1 MSSHRKTRT
10 TTALALTRL
19 LDVEA
24 TIAEICAVSGT
35 PGLSY
40 GVLHEG
46 RVLHTGNFGHRN
58 VEAQLPPTSDTRYAI
73 GSLTKA
79 FTAAAVGIL
88 VEDGKTTWDASVRD
102 VLGDG
107 FHFSNPTLTQQMS
120 VLDVLSHRMGLQ
132 RSNQLWHGN
141 DNTLLL
147 EKSKVIPH
155 MQYIKT
161 VQPFKSTVHY
171 SNWGY
176 ALAGAIIEKLSGDS
190 WATYVEK
197 GLLAPLHMNDSDS
210 IKSADHDNF
219 AKPYTVLD
227 DHSFQL
233 LPSLNVQA
241 GSIMDSS
248 QSIRSTVNDML
259 KWCQALVKAYSD
271 QQKTGQGHSAG
282 SPLKQLSAQMSGLT
296 PFAKP
301 FDTNSAYGMG
311 WVRAQLPA
319 ILGAVGCNPG
329 FVKSMPTAG
338 RGSEETII
346 YHQGSLAGY
355 TSSLFL
361 IPHTQSAIVVLSNS
375 ISLNDCADWVGQL
388 ILEALLDVE
397 ERNDYVEHAKES
409 ADAHLAKYPAMRES
423 FEASRSPDTKP
434 KSLDA
439 FLGKYYNEL
448 GDFYIEITPNQ
459 QYNGLQLA
467 FQGLDSQIWKMEHY
481 QHDSFL
487 WLMSRDEAVSR
498 ARFPYSPEKLYKL
511 DFLANEGG
519 EIDSLLWAHDADG
532 PPEKFY
538 RSTGG
543 ETDLRASSQ
552 KPLAV

>member
-1 MSSHRKTRT
+1 MAT
-10 TTALALTRL
+10 LALTKL
-19 LDVEA
+19 QGVEA
-24 TIAEICAVSGT
+24 TIAEICAISGT

-46 RVLHTGNFGHRN
+46 RILHTGNFGHRD

-88 VEDGKTTWDASVRD
+88 VEEGRTAWNASVHD
-102 VLGDG
+102 ILGDD
-107 FHFSNPTLTQQMS
+107 FYFSDPTLTRQMS

-132 RSNQLWHGN
+132 RSNQLWYGN
-141 DNTLLL
+141 DNALLL

-190 WATYVEK
+190 WGTYVK
-197 GLLAPLHMNDSDS
+197 KSLLAPLHMNDSDS
-210 IKSADHDNF
+210 VKSADLGNF

-227 DHSFQL
+227 DHSFQS
-233 LPSLNVQA
+233 LPSFNVQA
-241 GSIMDSS
+241 GSIMDSA

-259 KWCQALVKAYSD
+259 KWCQALVKAHSD
-271 QQKTGQGHSAG
+271 QQKSGQGHSAG
-282 SPLKQLSAQMSGLT
+282 SPLKQLPKQMSGLT

-311 WVRAQLPA
+311 WVRAQLPT

-329 FVKSMPTAG
+329 FVRAMPTAG

-361 IPHTQSAIVVLSNS
+361 IPDTESAIVVLTNS

-397 ERNDYVEHAKES
+397 ERNDYVKYAKES
-409 ADAHLAKYPAMRES
+409 ADAHLAKYPAMRAS
-423 FEASRSPDTKP
+423 FEASRTPDTEP
-434 KSLDA
+434 QSLDA
-439 FLGKYYNEL
+439 FHGKYYNKL
-448 GDFYIEITPNQ
+448 GDFYIEIASNRES
-459 QYNGLQLA
+459 NGLQLA

-498 ARFPYSPEKLYKL
+498 AHFPYSPAKLYKL

-532 PPEKFY
+532 PPEQFY
-538 RSTGG
+538 RSTGR
-543 ETDLRASSQ
+543 ETYLRASSQ

>member
-1 MSSHRKTRT
+1 M
-10 TTALALTRL
+10 TALALTKL
-19 LDVEA
+19 QGLEA
-24 TIAEICAVSGT
+24 TIAEICAISGT

-40 GVLHEG
+40 GVLHQG
-46 RVLHTGNFGHRN
+46 RVLHTGNFGFRD

-79 FTAAAVGIL
+79 FTAAALGIL
-88 VEDGKTTWDASVRD
+88 VEDGRTTWDASVRD
-102 VLGDG
+102 ILGDD

-132 RSNQLWHGN
+132 RSNQLWCGN
-141 DNTLLL
+141 DNELLL
-147 EKSKVIPH
+147 KKSTVIPH

-190 WATYVEK
+190 WGTYVK
-197 GLLAPLHMNDSDS
+197 KSLLAPLHMNESDS
-210 IKSADHDNF
+210 VKYADHGNF

-233 LPSLNVQA
+233 LPSFNVEA

-259 KWCQALVKAYSD
+259 KWCQALVKAYND
-271 QQKTGQGHSAG
+271 QRKTGEGHSAG
-282 SPLKQLSAQMSGLT
+282 SPLKQLPKQMSGLT

-301 FDTNSAYGMG
+301 FDTNCAYGMG
-311 WVRAQLPA
+311 WVRAQLPT

-329 FVKSMPTAG
+329 FVKAMPTTG
-338 RGSEETII
+338 RGSEDTIL

-361 IPHTQSAIVVLSNS
+361 IPDTESAIVVLTNS

-397 ERNDYVEHAKES
+397 ERNDYVRYAQES
-409 ADAHLAKYPAMRES
+409 ADAHLAKYPAMRASLEES
-423 FEASRSPDTKP
+423 RTPNTEP
-434 KSLDA
+434 KALDA
-439 FLGKYYNEL
+439 FHGKYYNQI
-448 GDFYIEITPNQ
+448 GDFYIEIAPNQ
-459 QYNGLQLA
+459 QSNGLQLA

-481 QHDSFL
+481 QHDTFL

-538 RSTGG
+538 RSTGR
-543 ETDLRASSQ
+543 ETNLRAFSQ
-552 KPLAV
+552 RPLAV

>member
-1 MSSHRKTRT
+1 M
-10 TTALALTRL
+10 AELALRRL
-19 LDVEA
+19 KDVEA
-24 TIAEICAVSGT
+24 TIAEICAISGT
-35 PGLSY
+35 PGISY

-46 RVLHTGNFGHRN
+46 RVLHTGNFGHRD
-58 VEAQLPPTSDTRYAI
+58 VKAQLPPTSDTRYPIA
-73 GSLTKA
+73 SLTKA

-88 VEDGKTTWDASVRD
+88 VEDGKTTWNTSVRD
-102 VLGDG
+102 ILGDG
-107 FHFSNPTLTQQMS
+107 FHFSNPSLTQQMS
-120 VLDVLSHRMGLQ
+120 VIDVLSHRMGLQ

-141 DNTLLL
+141 DNELLL
-147 EKSKVIPH
+147 DKSKVVPH
-155 MQYIKT
+155 MQYIKS
-161 VQPFKSTVHY
+161 VQPFRSTVHY

-190 WATYVEK
+190 WGTYVK
-197 GLLAPLHMNDSDS
+197 KNLLAPLHMNDSDAV
-210 IKSADHDNF
+210 KCADKDNS

-233 LPSLNVQA
+233 LPVPNTQA
-241 GSIMDSS
+241 DTIMDSS

-259 KWCQALVKAYSD
+259 KWSRALVKAYSD
-271 QQKTGQGHSAG
+271 QQKTGQSHSAG
-282 SPLKQLSAQMSGLT
+282 SPLKQLTKQMSGLT

-301 FDTNSAYGMG
+301 FDTSSAYGMG

-319 ILGAVGCNPG
+319 ILGAVGCNPA

-338 RGSEETII
+338 IGSEETIM

-361 IPHTQSAIVVLSNS
+361 IPDTESAIVVLSNS

-397 ERNDYVEHAKES
+397 ERNDYVSYAKES
-409 ADAHLAKYPAMRES
+409 ADAHLAKYPAMRKS
-423 FEASRSPDTKP
+423 LEASRSPDTEP
-434 KSLDA
+434 KALDA
-439 FLGKYYNEL
+439 FLGKYHNQL

-459 QYNGLQLA
+459 QSNGLQLA

-498 ARFPYSPEKLYKL
+498 TRFPYSPEKLYKL

-538 RSTGG
+538 RSTDG
-543 ETDLRASSQ
+543 ETHLRASSQ